1 MIELRFIR
9 GSFKFTFEER
19 KQLDEAVWEYSKD
32 EEWRVVHMKYEADTA
47 DLLRRGRTE
56 GRAVG
61 RAEGRND
68 ERLLI
73 RKVFELTRAG
83 KSIEYIAAEINM
95 PENYVEET
103 LDMAFMK

>member
-1 MIELRFIR
+1 
-9 GSFKFTFEER
+9 
-19 KQLDEAVWEYSKD
+19 
-32 EEWRVVHMKYEADTA
+32 MKYEADTA
-47 DLLRRGRTE
+47 DLLRRGRK
-56 GRAVG
+56 
-61 RAEGRND
+61 D

>member
-1 MIELRFIR
+1 
-9 GSFKFTFEER
+9 
-19 KQLDEAVWEYSKD
+19 
-32 EEWRVVHMKYEADTA
+32 MKYEADTA
-47 DLLRRGRTE
+47 DLLRR
-56 GRAVG
+56 
-61 RAEGRND
+61 GRND

>member
-1 MIELRFIR
+1 
-9 GSFKFTFEER
+9 
-19 KQLDEAVWEYSKD
+19 
-32 EEWRVVHMKYEADTA
+32 MKYEADAA
-47 DLLRRGRTE
+47 DLLRRGRNE

-61 RAEGRND
+61 RAEGRTEGRKD